1 MSVRLA
7 FATATCVAP
16 EILLLDEWLGAGDAL
31 FIAKAKKRMERFVEL
46 STSGARIAFAALL
59 EEWCTHGIWL
69 EFGHVKMMG
78 PVKER
83 IAAYHEATKG
93 VP

>member
-1 MSVRLA
+1 
-7 FATATCVAP
+7 
-16 EILLLDEWLGAGDAL
+16 
-31 FIAKAKKRMERFVEL
+31 MERFVEL
-46 STSGARIAFAALL
+46 SSVLVLASHSMPLL

-78 PVKER
+78 PIKEV